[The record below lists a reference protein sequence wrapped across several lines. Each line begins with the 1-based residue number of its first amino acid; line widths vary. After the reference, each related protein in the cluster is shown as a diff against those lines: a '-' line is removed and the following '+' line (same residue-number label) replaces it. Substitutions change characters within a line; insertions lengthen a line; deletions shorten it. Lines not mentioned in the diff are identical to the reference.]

1 MKSAKNQFVVFDIF
15 SCPSTQHHLHKTAKR
30 KKNITSK
37 QHGREQHVWR
47 CSVQLQQGAT
57 SQAAHKQSAG
67 SQRGSDKLG
76 VLCSLARPENH

>member
-1 MKSAKNQFVVFDIF
+1 MESAKNQFVVFDIS

-30 KKNITSK
+30 KKNITSE
-37 QHGREQHVWR
+37 QHGREQHMEVHR
-47 CSVQLQQGAT
+47 AAAAT

-76 VLCSLARPENH
+76 FLCSLARPENH